1 MTSPLFGNSGSVG
14 RLIGVVM
21 NTVFSS
27 GAATLEFPSTCDE
40 LLREIK
46 IRARLRLNDLTNES
60 PDVIFYA
67 RWISRRRRWAWPAKW
82 KLNHALNIV
91 CTELGFQDWE
101 HARHVLGGQAKPT
114 DDMGGLWYDFR
125 CQLLLNNWFASYAEA
140 RVFCKHGATRFLF
153 PYARQVV
160 VGDENFV
167 RMLGLDP
174 ESSLWDETRRD
185 LLASYGTPAWRTLC
199 HLRLTATRGRLPIGR
214 RPAARNL

>member
-1 MTSPLFGNSGSVG
+1 M
-14 RLIGVVM
+14 
-21 NTVFSS
+21 
-27 GAATLEFPSTCDE
+27 A
-40 LLREIK
+40 
-46 IRARLRLNDLTNES
+46 
-60 PDVIFYA
+60 
-67 RWISRRRRWAWPAKW
+67 AKW

-125 CQLLLNNWFASYAEA
+125 CQLLLNNWFASYTEA

-174 ESSLWDETRRD
+174 KHRCGREPGAISSQ
-185 LLASYGTPAWRTLC
+185 AMA
-199 HLRLTATRGRLPIGR
+199 
-214 RPAARNL
+214 RPPGAPSGICG